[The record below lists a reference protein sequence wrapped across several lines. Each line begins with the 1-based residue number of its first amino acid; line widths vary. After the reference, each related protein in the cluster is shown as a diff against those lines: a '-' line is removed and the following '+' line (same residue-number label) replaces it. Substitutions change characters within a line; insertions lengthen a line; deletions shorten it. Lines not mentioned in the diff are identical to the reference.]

1 MIASSDAA
9 STALRNTTP
18 LPDADHHVV
27 QTFLLIS
34 GSLRQASTSTAILR
48 TALFLSPEHVE
59 CLTYDA
65 LGRLPAFNPDDDR
78 QPLNPEVETLRDAI
92 HRADALIFSTPE
104 YAGALPGSLKNLL
117 DWTIGDDQQG
127 SIYEKPVAW
136 LNVSPRGAD
145 GAHRELRTVLGYAH
159 ARIVDTACARIPIST
174 QMVGPDGLVTDE
186 NARAALAD
194 VLCSLATALT
204 PSQA

>member
-1 MIASSDAA
+1 MIAPNVAA
-9 STALRNTTP
+9 PTTERNTTP
-18 LPDADHHVV
+18 WHDADLHVP

-48 TALFLSPEHVE
+48 TATLVAPRDVR
-59 CLTYDA
+59 CLTYDG
-65 LGRLPAFNPDDDR
+65 LGRLPSFNPDDDR
-78 QPLNPEVETLRDAI
+78 PPLNPKVETLRDAI
-92 HRADALIFSTPE
+92 HQADAVVFSTPE
-104 YAGALPGSLKNLL
+104 YAGALPGSFKNLL

-159 ARIVDTACARIPIST
+159 ASIVDAACAHIPVSAA
-174 QMVGPDGLVTDE
+174 PDRREICG
-186 NARAALAD
+186 NGQYR
-194 VLCSLATALT
+194 
-204 PSQA
+204 